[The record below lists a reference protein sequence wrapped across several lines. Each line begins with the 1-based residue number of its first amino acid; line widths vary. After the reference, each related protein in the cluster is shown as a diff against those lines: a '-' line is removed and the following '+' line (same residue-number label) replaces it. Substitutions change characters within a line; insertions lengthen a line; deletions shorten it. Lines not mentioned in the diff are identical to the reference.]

1 MCRTPLNQVRRS
13 AEHRSMSLRAKVIPA
28 LLRWRYLLLAIW
40 SFPWIL
46 TVIDHRDH
54 GDLIWL
60 ELGTRIL
67 LHHHAPVGSGPRLD
81 VYANNSVVQMGPP
94 ALLFAGPFQWLP
106 IQLGAHLMLDILSLL
121 VIPALW
127 LAELAAR
134 SAVGP
139 VRGKALLTG
148 LVVVPLWTV
157 ECQRWAHADDV
168 IALLAALA
176 AAVLLSRGRHEVAA
190 GLLLGTGAATKPWA
204 VILLPLL
211 FAYARPQIARAVLA
225 FVLGAMV
232 WWVPFV
238 IADPA
243 TVHALGSVSL
253 FMVNE
258 PTWHLVG
265 MTGRAPIWI
274 RPAQLLGGVALA
286 LLVVR
291 RVGWPAVPVVA
302 LAWRVTVDPYD
313 WPYYVMGPLI
323 AAALWDLVRT
333 SRTTWSSLPW
343 TTLSVAVVE
352 FGVEREAHAA
362 APLTRLVWFIA
373 LTVWVVRSGHQAWVA
388 RSPGAITPGGGARSA
403 ALESHGRVMAPA
415 AL

>member
-1 MCRTPLNQVRRS
+1 MPV
-13 AEHRSMSLRAKVIPA
+13 RAKLLPA
-28 LLRWRYLLLAIW
+28 LLRWRYFVLALW
-40 SFPWIL
+40 TLPWIFS
-46 TVIDHRDH
+46 VMGSRNH
-54 GDLIWL
+54 GDLTWL
-60 ELGTRIL
+60 ELGTRIFV
-67 LHHHAPVGSGPRLD
+67 HHHAPVGSGPSLD
-81 VYANNSVVQMGPP
+81 IYANNAVVQMGPP

-106 IQLGAHLMLDILSLL
+106 IQLSLHLLVDVLSLL

-127 LAELAAR
+127 CVEVAAR
-134 SAVGP
+134 STAGP
-139 VRGKALLTG
+139 VRGKALMTG
-148 LVVVPLWTV
+148 IVVVPLWTM

-168 IALLAALA
+168 IALLAACA
-176 AAVLLSRGRHEVAA
+176 AAALVSRGRHEVAA
-190 GLLLGTGAATKPWA
+190 GLLLGTGAAAKPWA
-204 VILLPLL
+204 VILLPMLL
-211 FAYARPQIARAVLA
+211 AYARPQIARAVLA
-225 FVLGAMV
+225 FVVGALI

-238 IADPA
+238 IADPE

-286 LLVVR
+286 SFVVR

-323 AAALWDLVRT
+323 AAALWDQVRT

-388 RSPGAITPGGGARSA
+388 RGPGAITPGRGAWSA
-403 ALESHGRVMAPA
+403 AMESHGRVMAPA